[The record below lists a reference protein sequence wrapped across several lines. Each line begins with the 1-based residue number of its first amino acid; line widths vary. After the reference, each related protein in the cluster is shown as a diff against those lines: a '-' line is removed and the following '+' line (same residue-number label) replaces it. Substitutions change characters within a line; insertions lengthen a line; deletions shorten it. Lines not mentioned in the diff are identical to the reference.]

1 MTKLRKT
8 LRCFAAI
15 VLCLSMLLAASA
27 LYSRNHVRA
36 ADSSYYQVTF
46 QDSMP
51 AAEVLAKGD
60 ASGLHVLRV
69 WTAWGD
75 AQGCITIPDDIK
87 GAQAVQQYVT
97 NHMTDL
103 LQGTTTSLQHSA
115 AVIDDPATKASVNH
129 SIENGKEVLET
140 IGRGGLAIIAIDVD
154 SEGATDIQRIFEGAR
169 SSRIPRGGIIPSPQL
184 TDTLTNEATTSTPT
198 EQTPGPASITT
209 YDPTA
214 YPDDSTWLPSW
225 GQVNVYPLASGNR
238 CVDQGVYWN
247 SNARMS
253 FFHDHWNSNYEQ
265 DTVFW
270 DGQYVSQV
278 AWTVQ
283 NWISNFPSWYADTR
297 LCDDPPVVNV
307 GVGCGLARDLQVN
320 TYYYYELELLPGT
333 ASQSYEL
340 QVDEQPGHFYGVVG
354 GAFDTFS
361 YKTHIEFIRRWVPAY
376 YSWSY

>member
-27 LYSRNHVRA
+27 LYSTNHVRA
-36 ADSSYYQVTF
+36 AGSSYYQVTF

-51 AAEVLAKGD
+51 AAEVLAKAD

-97 NHMTDL
+97 SHITEL
-103 LQGTTTSLQHSA
+103 LQATTTSLQHSA
-115 AVIDDPATKASVNH
+115 AVIDDPATKASVDH

-140 IGRGGLAIIAIDVD
+140 IGRGGLSIIALDVD
-154 SEGATDIQRIFEGAR
+154 SEGATDIQQVFEGAHV
-169 SSRIPRGGIIPSPQL
+169 SLIPHGNIVPSPQL
-184 TDTLTNEATTSTPT
+184 TDKLTTEVATSTPT
-198 EQTPGPASITT
+198 QQTPGPASITT

-214 YPDDSTWLPSW
+214 YPEDSTWRPSW
-225 GQVNVYPLASGNR
+225 GQVNIYTLPSGER
-238 CVDQGVYWN
+238 CVDQGVYWDN
-247 SNARMS
+247 NARMS
-253 FFHDHWNSNYEQ
+253 YFHNNWNSSYEQ

-278 AWTVQ
+278 GWNVLD
-283 NWISNFPSWYADTR
+283 WVSNFPGYYLDTR
-297 LCDDPPVVNV
+297 LDDEPPVVNM
-307 GVGCGLARDLQVN
+307 GVGCGRARDLQVN
-320 TYYYYELELLPGT
+320 TYYYMLDLLPGI

-340 QVDEQPGHFYGVVG
+340 QVDEQPGYATFQPGN
-354 GAFDTFS
+354 AFNTFS
-361 YKTHIEFIRRWVPAY
+361 YKTHIEFDRRWVPGY

>member
-1 MTKLRKT
+1 
-8 LRCFAAI
+8 
-15 VLCLSMLLAASA
+15 MLLVASA
-27 LYSRNHVRA
+27 RYSENRVRA

-46 QDSMP
+46 QHSMP
-51 AAEVLAKGD
+51 AVEVLAKAD
-60 ASGLHVLRV
+60 ISGLHILRV

-75 AQGCITIPDDIK
+75 AQGCTTIPDDIK

-103 LQGTTTSLQHSA
+103 LQGTTTSLQQHT
-115 AVIDDPATKASVNH
+115 AVIDNPAVKASINH
-129 SIENGKEVLET
+129 SIENGKQVLET

-154 SEGATDIQRIFEGAR
+154 GAGAMNLQRIFEGAR

-184 TDTLTNEATTSTPT
+184 TDKLTNEATTSKPT
-198 EQTPGPASITT
+198 QQTRVTASTAT
-209 YDPTA
+209 YDPHA

-247 SNARMS
+247 NMARMS
-253 FFHDHWNSNYEQ
+253 FFHDNWNSNYEQ

-278 AWTVQ
+278 PGTVQ
-283 NWISNFPSWYADTR
+283 NWVSNFPSWYADTR

-340 QVDEQPGHFYGVVG
+340 GVDEQPGHFYGVVG
-354 GAFDTFS
+354 GAFNTFP
-361 YKTHIEFIRRWVPAY
+361 YKSHIEFDRRWVPGY